1 MLPKNGDYLV
11 VTKSMKDVM
20 LLHEFDIP
28 AIAPVSETVF
38 LTDSNYKKLK
48 DRFGKLILLYDN
60 DYTGIKFMNKIR
72 KKYDVIP
79 LWLPFNGPKDISD
92 YYKAYGK
99 EKTQLLI
106 DEAKR
111 CI

>member
-1 MLPKNGDYLV
+1 MLPKNDDYLV
-11 VTKSMKDVM
+11 ITKSMKDVM

-28 AIAPVSETVF
+28 SIAPVSETVF
-38 LTDSNYKKLK
+38 LTDSHYKKLK

-72 KKYDVIP
+72 KKYDVMP